1 MGSVAIS
8 YTSLSDASGEA
19 KAVSKK
25 LDRYADSI
33 ERTVYNKLNGYDG
46 DHTGY
51 ISTAMSKAQA
61 KITSLQNMSDSFSTY
76 ATDIKSLETKCA
88 EVDGKVARR
97 VSSLTANFKARNNI
111 NNNPVINAVS
121 YFFTSYT
128 NSSAGRRWVSDS
140 VDMAVATTDYF
151 KESIEDWYDYEG
163 GKQLIKGLAVAALEV
178 AFGVLSICAGG
189 GLLAV
194 IGGVLMV
201 VNGLY
206 NAYQEQKAYTKTK
219 NGDPAAGR
227 RESRVNTIQEGLRR
241 EDSKWAHMAAFAID
255 ALDIVCS
262 INSIKDSTAKVISTG
277 KAFWSK
283 GIKGIKSLGQFVS
296 GSWKNGSI
304 MKAVKSFSF
313 KGAIGSF
320 MGNMKNYYFN
330 GEEKLKSIK
339 RIAGLTKDFGKVLL
353 NDDIV
358 YRGEKYGKD
367 LMEAFQK
374 NLIEPGITIPKIET
388 WNMDGLGLKD
398 IGSVWRGG
406 KKAWEKGGK
415 ALVDLSECF
424 SGHSSINVSIP
435 EVHVPKVDVVIPDI
449 DIPRVS
455 VAY

>member
-46 DHTGY
+46 DHTGN

-163 GKQLIKGLAVAALEV
+163 GKQLVKGMAVAALEV

-194 IGGVLMV
+194 IGGVLIV

-241 EDSKWAHMAAFAID
+241 SNNKWAHLAAFV
-255 ALDIVCS
+255 LDSFEVACTV
-262 INSIKDSTAKVISTG
+262 INIG
-277 KAFWSK
+277 KAGVKIFKAGK
-283 GIKGIKSLGQFVS
+283 GFFATKGVTGLKSLGQFIS

-304 MKAVKSFSF
+304 KNAVKSFSF
-313 KGAIGSF
+313 K
-320 MGNMKNYYFN
+320 K
-330 GEEKLKSIK
+330 
-339 RIAGLTKDFGKVLL
+339 AGLNFLNNLKGKYIRGEKKYDAIKALSGFGKDFGKIIF
-353 NDDIV
+353 NDDLI
-358 YRGEKYGKD
+358 YNAKRTDDFKK
-367 LMEAFQK
+367 LIIK
-374 NLIEPGITIPKIET
+374 NVIEPGIAIPQNDT
-388 WNMDGLGLKD
+388 WNKKGISLGD
-398 IGSVWRGG
+398 VTGSLRNAGNAWNKEV
-406 KKAWEKGGK
+406 KAVGDVMEW
-415 ALVDLSECF
+415 F
-424 SGHSSINVSIP
+424 SGQSSISVSIP
-435 EVHVPKVDVVIPDI
+435 EVHVPKIDVVIPDI

-455 VAY
+455 VTY